1 MLNTKHSKG
10 FFIRLISGI
19 TLAIVAIVTTL
30 SVMLPSHA
38 EWKKYYDNV
47 MAEKKQ
53 KEYLNSLPLKFLGIS
68 AELNQGVKYY
78 DNESAYPEKGDFT
91 VKANFTEKWKD
102 FTKKLSS
109 KEYTMTVPEDFAK
122 NGGTI
127 VFSYSYQPEDT
138 KNDKGETVTPD
149 PVEKTTELKVT
160 LIEPDETVFKVI
172 KEPTFTEAGYAENN
186 KGVKK
191 NLPAFNLND
200 YTFDNLASSKLVKIT
215 HNDSG
220 LVIRKAIT
228 DEITVYNSEKKSFF
242 YNNIDCH
249 YASDIE
255 NLKISFEDGTF
266 VLGAKDGTNVS
277 LGKILAEKSI
287 VAIGSGVVNIEEGFS
302 VSKFI
307 VNKGATVNID
317 STISVTDM
325 LVQEGGTLNITASG
339 DTVKVADDG
348 VLEWYGTVNI
358 TSKTKGKAT
367 AICLWNNASIKV
379 SSDSRVTVTDYEYAL
394 GKWVDNGTKEDGT
407 PVGRKGNL
415 YIPSTSAIS
424 GKYVKKDEINLID
437 ASTCTNFY
445 STWSI
450 NLIKVTEGYSVITKP
465 TPTSEGLASD
475 PKKGDY
481 VLPKLNFTDYE
492 VGIGG
497 STLTFV
503 HDVTG
508 VIIELPITENANLKI
523 DGVAIDYASAT
534 GYKFTV
540 DEGKTAELTGNISG
554 TSITISGKGTLS
566 LTGSVTVTKLLLVE
580 SGATF
585 NATGVNSDTVN
596 IIGDAVARL
605 YGTVVIKSVAGKT
618 GIKLE
623 KATSALYLSST
634 SRVSVSGGD
643 FTIGHYNSSAKVYYP
658 AGATVG
664 GNKITA
670 ANGDVL
676 LSYGAVCRIEFV
688 AES

>member
-78 DNESAYPEKGDFT
+78 DNESAYPEKVDFK
-91 VKANFTEKWKD
+91 VKANFTEKGKD

-138 KNDKGETVTPD
+138 KNDKGETVTPE
-149 PVEKTTELKVT
+149 PIKKTTELKIT

-191 NLPAFNLND
+191 NLPAFNITD

-228 DEITVYNSEKKSFF
+228 DEITVYNSENKSFF

-255 NLKISFEDGTF
+255 NLKISFEDGMF

-277 LGKILAEKSI
+277 LSKILAEKSI
-287 VAIGSGVVNIEEGFS
+287 VVIGSGVVNIEEGFS

-307 VNKGATVNID
+307 VNKGATVNIN

-394 GKWVDNGTKEDGT
+394 GKWVDNGTNEEGT

-424 GKYVKKDEINLID
+424 GNYVKEGGVNLVD
-437 ASTCTNFY
+437 ASTCKNFY
-445 STWSI
+445 SSWSI
-450 NLIKVTEGYSVITKP
+450 SVN
-465 TPTSEGLASD
+465 
-475 PKKGDY
+475 Y
-481 VLPKLNFTDYE
+481 V
-492 VGIGG
+492 
-497 STLTFV
+497 
-503 HDVTG
+503 
-508 VIIELPITENANLKI
+508 
-523 DGVAIDYASAT
+523 
-534 GYKFTV
+534 
-540 DEGKTAELTGNISG
+540 
-554 TSITISGKGTLS
+554 
-566 LTGSVTVTKLLLVE
+566 
-580 SGATF
+580 
-585 NATGVNSDTVN
+585 
-596 IIGDAVARL
+596 
-605 YGTVVIKSVAGKT
+605 
-618 GIKLE
+618 
-623 KATSALYLSST
+623 
-634 SRVSVSGGD
+634 
-643 FTIGHYNSSAKVYYP
+643 
-658 AGATVG
+658 
-664 GNKITA
+664 
-670 ANGDVL
+670 
-676 LSYGAVCRIEFV
+676 
-688 AES
+688 

>member
-78 DNESAYPEKGDFT
+78 DNESAYPEKVDFT
-91 VKANFTEKWKD
+91 VKANFTEKGKD